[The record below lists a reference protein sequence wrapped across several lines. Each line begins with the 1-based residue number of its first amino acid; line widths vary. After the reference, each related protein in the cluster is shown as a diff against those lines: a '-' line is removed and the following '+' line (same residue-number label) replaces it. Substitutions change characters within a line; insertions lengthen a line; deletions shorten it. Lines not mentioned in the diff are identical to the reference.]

1 MNNKELLPEPQPN
14 SEQMPIDSTSAI
26 ACTKPNVVR
35 RFFFV
40 CTAGRE
46 FNNSMSFNAFDIKTD
61 DGNYPTYRKC
71 LEVSEL
77 KYPNQ
82 RSVTLLSISE
92 VPKEDWEHFVSIQ

>member
-1 MNNKELLPEPQPN
+1 MNNKDLKLEQKPN
-14 SEQMPIDSTSAI
+14 NEQKDDGLTEAI

-82 RSVTLLSISE
+82 RSVALLSISE
-92 VPKEDWEHFVSIQ
+92 VPKDDWEHFVSIQ

>member
-1 MNNKELLPEPQPN
+1 MNNKKLKAEAEVQQSNAVEVL
-14 SEQMPIDSTSAI
+14 TSSQTI
-26 ACTKPNVVR
+26 AKPNVVR

-46 FNNSMSFNAFDIKTD
+46 FSNSMSFNAFDIKTD

-71 LEVSEL
+71 LEVSET

-92 VPKEDWEHFVSIQ
+92 VPKEDWQHFVSVQ